1 MNLSNLFYQSIK
13 RVCDLATVIVTAP
26 IWAPLLLIASFAVKI
41 KLGSPILFRQQ
52 RAGKGGK
59 VFTILKLRT
68 MVDGDGEDEERI
80 TPLGRFLR
88 KTSLDELPQMI
99 NVLRGEMSI
108 VGPRP
113 LLEEYLPHYSKEQFR
128 RHEVKPGITG
138 WAQING
144 RNAITWEEKFEWDVQ
159 YVDNITFWGDVKIIL
174 NTVKVVLK
182 RDGISSEISATME
195 EFRGNK

>member
-1 MNLSNLFYQSIK
+1 MNLINLFYQSIK

-26 IWAPLLLIASFAVKI
+26 IWVPLLLIASFAVKI

-113 LLEEYLPHYSKEQFR
+113 LLVEYLPHYSKEQFR

-144 RNAITWEEKFEWDVQ
+144 RNAITWEERFKLDIW
-159 YVDNITFWGDVKIIL
+159 YVDHASLWLDLKI
-174 NTVKVVLK
+174 VLK
-182 RDGISSEISATME
+182 TFASVINGKGATTEDGKTMSK
-195 EFRGNK
+195 FNQ

>member
-26 IWAPLLLIASFAVKI
+26 IWVSLLLIASFAVKI

-144 RNAITWEEKFEWDVQ
+144 RNAITWEERFKLDIW
-159 YVDNITFWGDVKIIL
+159 YVDHASLWLDLKI
-174 NTVKVVLK
+174 VLK
-182 RDGISSEISATME
+182 TFASVINGKGATTEDGKTMAK
-195 EFRGNK
+195 FNQ

>member
-26 IWAPLLLIASFAVKI
+26 IWVPLLLIASFAVKI

-144 RNAITWEEKFEWDVQ
+144 RNAITWEERFKLDIW
-159 YVDNITFWGDVKIIL
+159 YVDHASLWLDLKI
-174 NTVKVVLK
+174 VLK
-182 RDGISSEISATME
+182 TFASVINGKGATTEDGKTMAK
-195 EFRGNK
+195 FNQ

>member
-26 IWAPLLLIASFAVKI
+26 IWVPLLLIASFAVKI
-41 KLGSPILFRQQ
+41 KLGSPILFRQK

-144 RNAITWEEKFEWDVQ
+144 RNAITWEERFKLDIW
-159 YVDNITFWGDVKIIL
+159 YVDHASLWLDLKI
-174 NTVKVVLK
+174 VLK
-182 RDGISSEISATME
+182 TFASVINGKGATTEDGKTMAK
-195 EFRGNK
+195 FNQ

>member
-26 IWAPLLLIASFAVKI
+26 IWVPLLLIASFAVKI

-113 LLEEYLPHYSKEQFR
+113 LLVEYLPHYSKEQFR

-144 RNAITWEEKFEWDVQ
+144 RNAITWEERFKLDIW
-159 YVDNITFWGDVKIIL
+159 YVDHASLWLDLKI
-174 NTVKVVLK
+174 VLK
-182 RDGISSEISATME
+182 TFASVINGKGATTEDGKTMSK
-195 EFRGNK
+195 FNQ

>member
-1 MNLSNLFYQSIK
+1 MNLSNLFYQLIK

-26 IWAPLLLIASFAVKI
+26 IWVPLLLIASFAVKI

-113 LLEEYLPHYSKEQFR
+113 LLVEYLPHYSKEQFR

-144 RNAITWEEKFEWDVQ
+144 RNAITWEERFKLDIW
-159 YVDNITFWGDVKIIL
+159 YVDNASIWLDLKI
-174 NTVKVVLK
+174 VLK
-182 RDGISSEISATME
+182 TFASVINGKGATTEDGKTMAK
-195 EFRGNK
+195 FNQ

>member
-1 MNLSNLFYQSIK
+1 MNLINLFYQSIK

-26 IWAPLLLIASFAVKI
+26 IWVPLLLIASFAVKI

-113 LLEEYLPHYSKEQFR
+113 LLVEYLPHYSKEQFR

-144 RNAITWEEKFEWDVQ
+144 RNAITWEERFKLDIW
-159 YVDNITFWGDVKIIL
+159 YVDHASLWLDLKI
-174 NTVKVVLK
+174 VLK
-182 RDGISSEISATME
+182 TFASVINGKGATTEDGKTMAK
-195 EFRGNK
+195 FNQ

>member
-26 IWAPLLLIASFAVKI
+26 IWVPLLLIASFAVKI

-113 LLEEYLPHYSKEQFR
+113 LLEEYLPHYNKEQFR

-144 RNAITWEEKFEWDVQ
+144 RNAITWEERFKLDIW
-159 YVDNITFWGDVKIIL
+159 YVDNASLWLDLKI
-174 NTVKVVLK
+174 VLK
-182 RDGISSEISATME
+182 TFASVINGKGATTEDGKTMAK
-195 EFRGNK
+195 FNQ

>member
-1 MNLSNLFYQSIK
+1 MNLSNLFYQLIK

-26 IWAPLLLIASFAVKI
+26 IWVPLLLIASFAVKI

-80 TPLGRFLR
+80 TPLGSFLR

-113 LLEEYLPHYSKEQFR
+113 LLVEYLPHYNKEQFR

-144 RNAITWEEKFEWDVQ
+144 RNAITWEERFKLDIW
-159 YVDNITFWGDVKIIL
+159 YVDHASLWLDLKI
-174 NTVKVVLK
+174 VLK
-182 RDGISSEISATME
+182 TFASVINGKGATTEDGKTMAK
-195 EFRGNK
+195 FNQ

>member
-26 IWAPLLLIASFAVKI
+26 IWVPLLLIASFAVKI

-99 NVLRGEMSI
+99 NVLWGEMSI

-113 LLEEYLPHYSKEQFR
+113 LLVEYLPHYNKEQFR

-144 RNAITWEEKFEWDVQ
+144 RNAITWEERFKLDIW
-159 YVDNITFWGDVKIIL
+159 YVDNASFWLDLKI
-174 NTVKVVLK
+174 VLK
-182 RDGISSEISATME
+182 TFASVINGKGATTEDGKTMAK
-195 EFRGNK
+195 FNQ

>member
-26 IWAPLLLIASFAVKI
+26 IWVPLLLIASFAVKI

-68 MVDGDGEDEERI
+68 MVDGDGKDEERI

-113 LLEEYLPHYSKEQFR
+113 LLVEYLPHYSKEQFR

-144 RNAITWEEKFEWDVQ
+144 RNAITWEERFKLDIW
-159 YVDNITFWGDVKIIL
+159 YVDNASIWLDLKI
-174 NTVKVVLK
+174 VLK
-182 RDGISSEISATME
+182 TFASVINGKGATTEDGKTMAK
-195 EFRGNK
+195 FNQ

>member
-26 IWAPLLLIASFAVKI
+26 IWVPLLLIASFAVKI

-113 LLEEYLPHYSKEQFR
+113 LLEEYLPHYNKEQFR

-144 RNAITWEEKFEWDVQ
+144 RNAITWEERFKLDIW
-159 YVDNITFWGDVKIIL
+159 YVDHASLWLDLKI
-174 NTVKVVLK
+174 VLK
-182 RDGISSEISATME
+182 TFASVINGKGATTDDGKTMSK
-195 EFRGNK
+195 FNQ

>member
-26 IWAPLLLIASFAVKI
+26 IWVPLLLIASLAVKI

-113 LLEEYLPHYSKEQFR
+113 LLVEYLPHYSKEQFR

-144 RNAITWEEKFEWDVQ
+144 RNAITWEERFKLDIW
-159 YVDNITFWGDVKIIL
+159 YVDHASLWLDLKI
-174 NTVKVVLK
+174 VLK
-182 RDGISSEISATME
+182 TFASVINGKGATTEDGKTMAK
-195 EFRGNK
+195 FNQ

>member
-13 RVCDLATVIVTAP
+13 RVCDFATVIVTAP
-26 IWAPLLLIASFAVKI
+26 IWVPLLLIASFAVKI

-113 LLEEYLPHYSKEQFR
+113 LLVEYLPHYSKEQFR

-144 RNAITWEEKFEWDVQ
+144 RNAITWEERFKLDIW
-159 YVDNITFWGDVKIIL
+159 YVDHASLWLDLKI
-174 NTVKVVLK
+174 VLK
-182 RDGISSEISATME
+182 TFASVINGKGATTEDGKTMSK
-195 EFRGNK
+195 FNQ

>member
-26 IWAPLLLIASFAVKI
+26 IWVPLLLIASFAVKI

-113 LLEEYLPHYSKEQFR
+113 LLVEYLPHYSKEQFR

-144 RNAITWEEKFEWDVQ
+144 RNAITWEERFKLDIW
-159 YVDNITFWGDVKIIL
+159 YVDHASLWLDLKI
-174 NTVKVVLK
+174 VLK
-182 RDGISSEISATME
+182 TFASVINGKGATTEDGKTMAK
-195 EFRGNK
+195 FNQ

>member
-113 LLEEYLPHYSKEQFR
+113 LLVEYLPHYSKEQFR

-144 RNAITWEEKFEWDVQ
+144 RNAITWEERFKLDIW
-159 YVDNITFWGDVKIIL
+159 YVDNASLWLDLKI
-174 NTVKVVLK
+174 VLK
-182 RDGISSEISATME
+182 TFASVINGKGATTEDGKTMAK
-195 EFRGNK
+195 FNQ

>member
-26 IWAPLLLIASFAVKI
+26 IWVPLLLIASFAVKI

-113 LLEEYLPHYSKEQFR
+113 LLVEYLPHYNKEQFR

-144 RNAITWEEKFEWDVQ
+144 RNAITWEERFKLDIW
-159 YVDNITFWGDVKIIL
+159 YVDHASLWLDLKI
-174 NTVKVVLK
+174 VLK
-182 RDGISSEISATME
+182 TFASVINGKGATTEDGKTMAK
-195 EFRGNK
+195 FNQ

>member
-13 RVCDLATVIVTAP
+13 RVCDLATIIVTAP
-26 IWAPLLLIASFAVKI
+26 IWVPLLLIASFAVKI

-68 MVDGDGEDEERI
+68 MVDGDGDDEERI

-113 LLEEYLPHYSKEQFR
+113 LLVEYLPHYNKEQFR

-144 RNAITWEEKFEWDVQ
+144 RNAITWEERFKLDIW
-159 YVDNITFWGDVKIIL
+159 YVDHASLWLDLKI
-174 NTVKVVLK
+174 VLK
-182 RDGISSEISATME
+182 TFASVVNGKGATTEDGKTMSK
-195 EFRGNK
+195 FNQ

>member
-113 LLEEYLPHYSKEQFR
+113 LLVEYLPHYNKEQFR

-144 RNAITWEEKFEWDVQ
+144 RNAIIWEERFKLDIW
-159 YVDNITFWGDVKIIL
+159 YVDHASLWLDLKI
-174 NTVKVVLK
+174 VLK
-182 RDGISSEISATME
+182 TFASVINGKGATTEDGKTMSK
-195 EFRGNK
+195 FNQ

>member
-26 IWAPLLLIASFAVKI
+26 IWVPLLLIASFAVKI

-144 RNAITWEEKFEWDVQ
+144 RNAITWEERFKLDIW
-159 YVDNITFWGDVKIIL
+159 YVDNASLWLDLKI
-174 NTVKVVLK
+174 VLK
-182 RDGISSEISATME
+182 TFASVINGKGATTDDGKTMAK
-195 EFRGNK
+195 FNQ

>member
-26 IWAPLLLIASFAVKI
+26 IWVPLLLIASFAVKI

-113 LLEEYLPHYSKEQFR
+113 LLVEYLPHYSKEQFR

-144 RNAITWEEKFEWDVQ
+144 RNAITWEERFKLDIW
-159 YVDNITFWGDVKIIL
+159 YVDNASLWLDLKI
-174 NTVKVVLK
+174 VLK
-182 RDGISSEISATME
+182 TFASVINGKGATTEDGKTMAK
-195 EFRGNK
+195 FNQ

>member
-13 RVCDLATVIVTAP
+13 RVCDFATVIVTAP
-26 IWAPLLLIASFAVKI
+26 IWVPLLLIASFAVKI

-113 LLEEYLPHYSKEQFR
+113 LLEEYLPHYNKEQFR

-144 RNAITWEEKFEWDVQ
+144 RNAITWEERFKLDIW
-159 YVDNITFWGDVKIIL
+159 YVDHASLWLDLKI
-174 NTVKVVLK
+174 VLK
-182 RDGISSEISATME
+182 TFASVINGKGATTEDGKTMAK
-195 EFRGNK
+195 FNQ

>member
-26 IWAPLLLIASFAVKI
+26 IWVPLLLIASFAVKI

-144 RNAITWEEKFEWDVQ
+144 RNAITWEERFKLDIW
-159 YVDNITFWGDVKIIL
+159 YVDNASIWLDLKI
-174 NTVKVVLK
+174 VLK
-182 RDGISSEISATME
+182 TFASVINGKGATTEDGKTMAK
-195 EFRGNK
+195 FNQ

>member
-13 RVCDLATVIVTAP
+13 RVCDFATVIVTAP
-26 IWAPLLLIASFAVKI
+26 IWVPLLLIASFAVKI

-144 RNAITWEEKFEWDVQ
+144 RNAITWEERFKLDIW
-159 YVDNITFWGDVKIIL
+159 YVDHASLWLDLKI
-174 NTVKVVLK
+174 VLK
-182 RDGISSEISATME
+182 TFASVINGKGATTEDGKTMSK
-195 EFRGNK
+195 FNQ

>member
-26 IWAPLLLIASFAVKI
+26 IWVPLLLIASFAVKI

-113 LLEEYLPHYSKEQFR
+113 LLEEYLPHYNKEQFR

-144 RNAITWEEKFEWDVQ
+144 RNAITWEERFKLDIW
-159 YVDNITFWGDVKIIL
+159 YVDHASLWLDLKI
-174 NTVKVVLK
+174 VLK
-182 RDGISSEISATME
+182 TFASVINGKGATTEDGKTMSK
-195 EFRGNK
+195 FNQ

>member
-26 IWAPLLLIASFAVKI
+26 IWVPLLLIASFAVKI

-80 TPLGRFLR
+80 TPLGSFLR

-144 RNAITWEEKFEWDVQ
+144 RNAIIWEERFKLDIW
-159 YVDNITFWGDVKIIL
+159 YVDHASLWLDLKI
-174 NTVKVVLK
+174 VLK
-182 RDGISSEISATME
+182 TFASVINGKGATTEDGKTMSK
-195 EFRGNK
+195 FNQ

>member
-1 MNLSNLFYQSIK
+1 MKLSNLFYQSIK

-26 IWAPLLLIASFAVKI
+26 IWVPLLLIASFAVKI

-144 RNAITWEEKFEWDVQ
+144 RNAITWEERFKLDIW
-159 YVDNITFWGDVKIIL
+159 YVDHASLWLDLKI
-174 NTVKVVLK
+174 VLK
-182 RDGISSEISATME
+182 TFASVINGKGATTEDGKTMAK
-195 EFRGNK
+195 FNQ

>member
-1 MNLSNLFYQSIK
+1 MNLINLFYQLIK

-26 IWAPLLLIASFAVKI
+26 IWVPLLLIASFAVKI

-113 LLEEYLPHYSKEQFR
+113 LLVEYLPHYSKEQSR

-144 RNAITWEEKFEWDVQ
+144 RNAITWEERFKLDIW
-159 YVDNITFWGDVKIIL
+159 YVDHASLWLDLKI
-174 NTVKVVLK
+174 VLK
-182 RDGISSEISATME
+182 TFASVIDGKGATTEDGKTMSK
-195 EFRGNK
+195 FNQ

>member
-1 MNLSNLFYQSIK
+1 MNLSNLFYQLIK

-26 IWAPLLLIASFAVKI
+26 IWVPLLLIASFAVKI

-113 LLEEYLPHYSKEQFR
+113 LLVEYLPHYSKEQFR

-144 RNAITWEEKFEWDVQ
+144 RNAITWEERFKLDIW
-159 YVDNITFWGDVKIIL
+159 YVDHASLWLDLKI
-174 NTVKVVLK
+174 VLK
-182 RDGISSEISATME
+182 TFASVINGKGSTTEDGKTMAK
-195 EFRGNK
+195 FNQ

>member
-1 MNLSNLFYQSIK
+1 
-13 RVCDLATVIVTAP
+13 
-26 IWAPLLLIASFAVKI
+26 
-41 KLGSPILFRQQ
+41 
-52 RAGKGGK
+52 
-59 VFTILKLRT
+59 

-144 RNAITWEEKFEWDVQ
+144 RNAITWEERFKLDIW
-159 YVDNITFWGDVKIIL
+159 YVDNASLWLDLKI
-174 NTVKVVLK
+174 VLK
-182 RDGISSEISATME
+182 TFASVINGKGATTEDGKTMAK
-195 EFRGNK
+195 FNQ

>member
-1 MNLSNLFYQSIK
+1 MNLSNLFYQLIK

-26 IWAPLLLIASFAVKI
+26 IWVPLLLIASFAVKI

-144 RNAITWEEKFEWDVQ
+144 RNAITWEERFKLDIW
-159 YVDNITFWGDVKIIL
+159 YVDHASLWLDLKI
-174 NTVKVVLK
+174 VLK
-182 RDGISSEISATME
+182 TFASVINGKGATTEDGKTMAK
-195 EFRGNK
+195 FNQ

>member
-26 IWAPLLLIASFAVKI
+26 IWVPLLLIASFAVKI

-80 TPLGRFLR
+80 TPFGRFLR

-113 LLEEYLPHYSKEQFR
+113 LLVEYLPHYNKEQFR

-144 RNAITWEEKFEWDVQ
+144 RNAITWEERFKLDIW
-159 YVDNITFWGDVKIIL
+159 YVDHASLWLDLKI
-174 NTVKVVLK
+174 VLK
-182 RDGISSEISATME
+182 TFASVINGKGATTEDGKTMAK
-195 EFRGNK
+195 FNQ

>member
-26 IWAPLLLIASFAVKI
+26 IWVPLLLIASFAVKI

-99 NVLRGEMSI
+99 NVIRGEMSI

-144 RNAITWEEKFEWDVQ
+144 RNAITWEERFKLDIW
-159 YVDNITFWGDVKIIL
+159 YVDHASLWLDLKI
-174 NTVKVVLK
+174 VLK
-182 RDGISSEISATME
+182 TFASVINRKGVTTEDGKTMAK
-195 EFRGNK
+195 FNQ